1 MDKNTQTAI
10 FSKNGRV
17 IITHDHLIG
26 TQILSPQEAKE
37 MAKALLKSSEE
48 AEMHNQV
55 RLN

>member
-1 MDKNTQTAI
+1 MKKNTQTAI
-10 FSKNGRV
+10 FSQEGKV

-26 TQILSPQEAKE
+26 TQILSPQEAKD

-48 AEMHNQV
+48 AEMQNQV